1 MPPLEAVDAKVE
13 RARNEIRLLKTDIT
27 AFCEERARL
36 IVREVRDE
44 QDHWI
49 YYGDAPKPPIQW
61 SVRAGE
67 SAYNLRSALDHLT
80 WQLVESNG
88 GSPGKHTAFPI
99 LENPDPRIFKRRLCG
114 VSSSAVEYI
123 QSVQPY
129 RIKQRGQVE
138 YPPDSERVCRGL
150 AMLHEICNADKHR
163 HLAIANA
170 RWTGEWPKVAIR
182 APHHPIPEQDE
193 RTYLPTDCNVF
204 VVNCELQNG
213 KALLITPTPR
223 VEDSRYLQFP
233 IDAFFDGFPFKDA
246 VNARQVS
253 VSKTL
258 DACIDSVEMVV
269 SALRREF

>member
-36 IVREVRDE
+36 IVREVRDG

-49 YYGDAPKPPIQW
+49 YLGDAPKPPVQW

-67 SAYNLRSALDHLT
+67 SAYNLRSALDHLA

-88 GSPGKHTAFPI
+88 GRPGKHTAFPI
-99 LENPDPRIFKRRLCG
+99 LERPAPRIFKRRLCG
-114 VSSSAVEYI
+114 ASSSAMEYI

-129 RIKQRGQVE
+129 RIKQLGPVE

-150 AMLHEICNADKHR
+150 AMLHEICNTDKHR

-170 RWTGEWPKVAIR
+170 RWTGEWIKVITR
-182 APHHPIPEQDE
+182 LPSHPMPIQDE
-193 RTYLPTDCNVF
+193 IGYLGTGRDDLDINY
-204 VVNCELQNG
+204 ELQNG
-213 KALLITPTPR
+213 KPLLIA
-223 VEDSRYLQFP
+223 DAISDWQYLQFP
-233 IDAFFDGFPFKDA
+233 IDAFFDGFPFKDPID
-246 VNARQVS
+246 NRQIS
-253 VSKTL
+253 VSATL
-258 DACIDSVEMVV
+258 DACMDSVEMVV